1 MSENIYAQI
10 AKQVGKDVRLVRKVA
25 HHPFDFFAKS
35 MADVND
41 HRPVRFRYLGIF
53 ACKDY
58 WRKGMT
64 RSSEGG
70 LPTEDMEIYARAPEM
85 KVAREYINLKRGWVK
100 NDRFLSEDGNVDCGL
115 SRIEW
120 WRPIIIDKQT

>member
-1 MSENIYAQI
+1 MADNIYAKI
-10 AKQVGKDVRLVRKVA
+10 AKEVGKDVRLVRKVA

-53 ACKDY
+53 ASKDY

-70 LPTEDMEIYARAPEM
+70 FLPEDMEIYARVPEF
-85 KVAREYINLKRGWVK
+85 KESHNRTYINLKRGWTK
-100 NDRFLSEDGNVDCGL
+100 KGRFKADDGTVDCDIKDV
-115 SRIEW
+115 SW
-120 WRPIIIDKQT
+120 WRPIIIVE

>member
-1 MSENIYAQI
+1 MADNIYSEI
-10 AKQVGKDVRLVRKVA
+10 SKKVGKDVRLVRKVA

-41 HRPVRFRYLGIF
+41 HRPVRLRYLGIF
-53 ACKDY
+53 ATKDY

-70 LPTEDMEIYARAPEM
+70 LPTEDMEIYARVPEVKFNKTYM
-85 KVAREYINLKRGWVK
+85 NLKRGCTK
-100 NDRFLSEDGNVDCGL
+100 KDQFMAEDGSVTCDL
-115 SRIEW
+115 KEVEW
-120 WRPIIIDKQT
+120 WRPVDMVQES